1 MKAIQHLSAYGNPA
15 QSLKMVEVSEPNAPS
30 AGEAL
35 VRMEYAPIGYSDLL
49 LAEGVYASFCHSDFD
64 RQPNERN

>member
-1 MKAIQHLSAYGNPA
+1 
-15 QSLKMVEVSEPNAPS
+15 MVEVSEPNAPS

-49 LAEGVYASFCHSDFD
+49 LAEGVYASFCHW
-64 RQPNERN
+64 R